1 MNKSQLKAT
10 LILLLVAMIWGTSFI
25 GQKVGMDSIGPFFF
39 VAFRMTFAGIALI
52 PVVLLSERSTDRA
65 LAKKGAPRTE
75 EEKKAALRTGVIGGL
90 CCGVVIY
97 FANCLQQIGIVTT
110 SAGKAAFIT
119 ALYVILVPIVGIFL
133 KHKTGIKVW
142 IGAVLAVIGLYLL
155 CITGGDFHLAPGD
168 LIILICAFFWA
179 FHVLV
184 MDHFAP
190 KANVALIVCVQSF
203 TAGAIGFAVA
213 FTRETFAWSDVAGA
227 LPSLLYVAIF
237 CSAVAYTLQG
247 VGQRDADPTVASIV
261 MSLESVFAV
270 ISGFLLLH
278 ETLSSRELLG
288 CVIMLIA
295 IIIPQLPDKKSKTES
310 AAA

>member
-1 MNKSQLKAT
+1 MIFTQLN
-10 LILLLVAMIWGTSFI
+10 
-25 GQKVGMDSIGPFFF
+25 
-39 VAFRMTFAGIALI
+39 RNMTIQINNLNGNVNIYNNEREQSPLNDAAVQPNDTAKPSNDARTKKLFMTDGI
-52 PVVLLSERSTDRA
+52 EDMQ
-65 LAKKGAPRTE
+65 RTE

>member
-65 LAKKGAPRTE
+65 LAKKGTPRTE
-75 EEKKAALRTGVIGGL
+75 EEKKAALLTGVIRGL

>member
-1 MNKSQLKAT
+1 MK
-10 LILLLVAMIWGTSFI
+10 
-25 GQKVGMDSIGPFFF
+25 
-39 VAFRMTFAGIALI
+39 TFSVEDIARGGIIA
-52 PVVLLSERSTDRA
+52 
-65 LAKKGAPRTE
+65 
-75 EEKKAALRTGVIGGL
+75 
-90 CCGVVIY
+90 
-97 FANCLQQIGIVTT
+97 
-110 SAGKAAFIT
+110 

-295 IIIPQLPDKKSKTES
+295 IIIPQLPDKKSKIES